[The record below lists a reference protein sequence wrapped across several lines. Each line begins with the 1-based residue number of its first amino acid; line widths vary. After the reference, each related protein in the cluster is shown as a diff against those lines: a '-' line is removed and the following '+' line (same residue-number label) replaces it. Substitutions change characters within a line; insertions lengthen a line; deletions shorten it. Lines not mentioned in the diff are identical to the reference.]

1 MCFQCFDTLVFSP
14 KACPYVVMRFAPSL
28 IVVGMNH
35 RILLRLTRIQ
45 REDYLWE
52 FVLIRGYKSPQQNI
66 SVIRGICGF
75 KAKPQISTN
84 FHELFVG

>member
-1 MCFQCFDTLVFSP
+1 
-14 KACPYVVMRFAPSL
+14 MRFAPSL

-66 SVIRGICGF
+66 SVIRGIFGF
-75 KAKPQISTN
+75 KGSHKLAQIFTNYLWAKWSDSQ
-84 FHELFVG
+84 

>member
-1 MCFQCFDTLVFSP
+1 
-14 KACPYVVMRFAPSL
+14 MRFAPSL

-75 KAKPQISTN
+75 KANTQIFMGHFRVQSRDFRRN
-84 FHELFVG
+84 PCRFRGF